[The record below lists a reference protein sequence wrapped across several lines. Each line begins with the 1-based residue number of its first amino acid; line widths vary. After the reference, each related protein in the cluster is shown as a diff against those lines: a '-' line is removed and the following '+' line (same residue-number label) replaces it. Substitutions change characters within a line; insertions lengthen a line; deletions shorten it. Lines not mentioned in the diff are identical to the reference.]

1 MTTRTND
8 AQLAT
13 EHGDSSRIEVVRVV
27 SAEERQ
33 AALEIRRR
41 VFAEEQGVA
50 DLRVAD
56 PDDDHSII
64 ALASFTWDW
73 TGGHVTRAVSTGR
86 LTLSP
91 QRGGQA
97 LIAWVATLP
106 EARDRGAGG
115 MVMQFLLDAADRA
128 GAQEVALAAQLPAED
143 FYRRIGFSP
152 AGPVY
157 DVRGIPH
164 RRMIR
169 RHPNS

>member
-1 MTTRTND
+1 MSAEMHD
-8 AQLAT
+8 AQ
-13 EHGDSSRIEVVRVV
+13 VVTHLRNSPLIKVVQVV
-27 SAEERQ
+27 SPEERR

-56 PDDDHSII
+56 PDDSRSIV
-64 ALASFTWDW
+64 ALALFNETWADR
-73 TGGHVTRAVSTGR
+73 TEVRAVSTGR

-91 QRGGQA
+91 QTWGQA
-97 LIAWVATLP
+97 LVAWVATLP
-106 EARDRGAGG
+106 EARGQGAGR
-115 MVMQFLLDAADRA
+115 MVMEFLLDVADNE

-143 FYRRIGFSP
+143 FYRRLGFFP

-169 RHPNS
+169 RRPGQ

>member
-1 MTTRTND
+1 MSTRTHDTN
-8 AQLAT
+8 LAT
-13 EHGDSSRIEVVRVV
+13 RLRGSPRIEVVCVANR
-27 SAEERQ
+27 EERL

-56 PDDDHSII
+56 PDDDRSII
-64 ALASFTWDW
+64 ALASFKEDW
-73 TGGHVTRAVSTGR
+73 SDGHERLAVSTGR

-91 QRGGQA
+91 HQEGQA

-106 EARDRGAGG
+106 EARGRGIGG
-115 MVMQFLLDAADRA
+115 QVMRFLLDAADRG
-128 GAQEVALAAQLPAED
+128 GAQEVSLAAQLPAED
-143 FYRRIGFSP
+143 FYRRLGFSP
-152 AGPVY
+152 AGPLY

-169 RHPNS
+169 RRPN